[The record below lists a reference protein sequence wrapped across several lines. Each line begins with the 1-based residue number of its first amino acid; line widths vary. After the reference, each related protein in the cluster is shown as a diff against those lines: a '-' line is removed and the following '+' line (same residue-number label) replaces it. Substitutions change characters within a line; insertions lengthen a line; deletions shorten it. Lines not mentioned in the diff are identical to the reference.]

1 MNDLDWGYIC
11 TIIANLSGNPVR
23 LFRGEQ
29 QIFYHSAIPLP
40 KDPICVY
47 WDEIQNIHAHVSY
60 FTTQHFHYYGVVNS
74 GDLKFV
80 IGPTRQVLSDDQ
92 ELREL
97 AFRADVPAEDV
108 DDFVA
113 GMKSIVRLPLDSMV
127 QMLCTVN
134 YILNDEKLE
143 LKDISIVDD
152 QQDLLTVQ
160 LEHRWA
166 DPPGDLETHDTHSAY
181 MAEQQVLRFV
191 RQGDSAALENWIAT
205 APAVRGGV
213 LAVDQ
218 LRQLKNTFVVSASLV
233 SRAAIHG
240 GMTMEDAFAL
250 SDAYI
255 QKCELLSAPAQIANL
270 QYHMVL
276 EYARRVERLHAGEN
290 PTQLT
295 IAVSN
300 YIQHHLSQP
309 ITVDAIAKELFMS
322 RPYLS
327 RRFKAET
334 GESLTDFILHKKT
347 EEAKRL
353 LRYSGKPAVMIGSY
367 LGFSSQSHFCNVF
380 KKYTGRTP
388 SEYREKYQK

>member
-1 MNDLDWGYIC
+1 
-11 TIIANLSGNPVR
+11 
-23 LFRGEQ
+23 
-29 QIFYHSAIPLP
+29 
-40 KDPICVY
+40 
-47 WDEIQNIHAHVSY
+47 
-60 FTTQHFHYYGVVNS
+60 
-74 GDLKFV
+74 
-80 IGPTRQVLSDDQ
+80 
-92 ELREL
+92 
-97 AFRADVPAEDV
+97 
-108 DDFVA
+108 
-113 GMKSIVRLPLDSMV
+113 
-127 QMLCTVN
+127 MLCTIN
-134 YILNDEKLE
+134 YILNGEKLE

-152 QQDLLTVQ
+152 QQDLLTAQ
-160 LEHRWA
+160 MEHRWA
-166 DPPGDLETHDTHSAY
+166 DPPDDSGTHNAHSAY
-181 MAEQQVLRFV
+181 IAEQQVLRFV
-191 RQGDSAALENWIAT
+191 CQGDSTALENWIAT

-213 LAVDQ
+213 LAVNQ

-240 GMTMEDAFAL
+240 GMAMEDAFAL

-255 QKCELLSAPAQIANL
+255 QKCELLSTPAQIANL

-276 EYARRVERLHAGEN
+276 EYARRVEQLHAGQN

-295 IAVSN
+295 ISVSN

-327 RRFKAET
+327 RKFKTET
-334 GESLTDFILHKKT
+334 GESLTNFILRKKT

>member
-1 MNDLDWGYIC
+1 MNELDWGYIC

-29 QIFYHSAIPLP
+29 QVFYHSAVSLP

-47 WDEIQNIHAHVSY
+47 WDEIQSIHAHVGY
-60 FTTQHFHYYGVVNS
+60 FITRHFHYYGVVNA
-74 GDLKFV
+74 GELKLV
-80 IGPTRQVLSDDQ
+80 IGPTRQVAGDDQ

-97 AFRADVPAEDV
+97 AFRADVPAGDV

-113 GMKSIVRLPLDSMV
+113 GMKSIVRLPLDSVV

-134 YILNDEKLE
+134 YILNGEKLE
-143 LKDISIVDD
+143 LKDISIVDG
-152 QQDLLTVQ
+152 QQDLLTEQMERRQAGQAGAQEPFDV
-160 LEHRWA
+160 R
-166 DPPGDLETHDTHSAY
+166 SAY
-181 MAEQQVLRFV
+181 MAEQQMLRLV
-191 RQGDSAALENWIAT
+191 RRGDVAALEEWIAT

-213 LAVDQ
+213 LAAEQ
-218 LRQLKNTFVVSASLV
+218 LRQMKNTFVVTATLA

-240 GMTMEDAFAL
+240 GMAMEDAFPL

-255 QKCELLSAPAQIANL
+255 QKCELLSTPAQIANL

-276 EYARRVERLHAGEN
+276 EYARRVEQLRTGEN
-290 PTQLT
+290 STQLT
-295 IAVSN
+295 VTVSN
-300 YIQHHLSQP
+300 YIQHHLSRP
-309 ITVDAIAKELFMS
+309 VTVDAIAKELFMS

-327 RRFKAET
+327 RKFKAEA
-334 GESLTDFILHKKT
+334 GEPLTDFILRKKT

-353 LRYSGKPAVMIGSY
+353 LRYSNKPAVMIGSY
-367 LGFSSQSHFCNVF
+367 LGFSSQSHFCKVF